1 MKHTSYDPVEPHD
14 PVSPRQAAPNPQS
27 ELDANVDRRRAVAE
41 AIRAN
46 PTASA
51 DEVVSELAKRQIKV
65 SATLVM
71 QELMHARE
79 DPAAE

>member
-1 MKHTSYDPVEPHD
+1 MKHTPYDPVEPHD
-14 PVSPRQAAPNPQS
+14 PVSPRQVAPNPQS
-27 ELDANVDRRRAVAE
+27 ELDANVDRRRAVVE

-51 DEVVSELAKRQIKV
+51 DEIIGELAKKQIQV

-79 DPAAE
+79 EPAAE